1 MVPRRPDQDG
11 EETKEFEKR
20 KYVDY
25 DDPMSTQLREVK
37 KQVVVPA
44 ARADPM
50 QINYDDLF

>member
-1 MVPRRPDQDG
+1 MVPRRPEQEG

-37 KQVVVPA
+37 KQVVPA